1 MNRFQLALPIRLTR
15 THVYPALTAASL
27 LIFLIY
33 LIRHEN
39 AYALMPIETLAN
51 TSVIAATIMLISRR
65 VQFSILLAL
74 ALTAV
79 IVVVSRKM
87 FEYLAA
93 PLHAYDIWFYLGS
106 RDTIRFLISGY
117 TYYAFLI
124 ALGFTLATVV
134 GVYGWRRDR
143 VKIGFRHAALCLICA
158 VVAAWLTSGGPYQRI
173 YSAMERFPLTVFFH
187 TIDDAVAIVER
198 GPLLDASQPKK
209 PLRNPFHL
217 GGPCVVA
224 RNAPH
229 VILIHQESGFPPS
242 LFPSITYDRALDP
255 YFVSFDGKLHKLG
268 VETYGGG
275 SWLTEFSL
283 LSGISTYSFGRAGRF
298 AQALMRGRIKESVPQ
313 SFARCGYQTATFYTM
328 RSNFVVSGPFYKS
341 IGFKDFFDADAQGAK
356 SYFERDSFYYGNVIK
371 YLATTFKTSPAQR
384 VMVYVLTNATHHP
397 YDYKMSPEI
406 DVPQPA
412 NKNSADMNEYLRRM
426 MIAKWD
432 YDAFKS
438 ELAKR
443 FPREKFVIIRYGD
456 HQPLITR
463 EVPESEKLL
472 PPSASARGSR
482 PAKLV
487 TYYVVDAIGYTPLEL
502 PDHDILDVPYLSSI
516 IARSA
521 RLPLTDS
528 HLARLN
534 LMKLCQGHYFFCK
547 RRAAVLD
554 FHRRLLDAKL
564 IDVN

>member
-1 MNRFQLALPIRLTR
+1 MALR
-15 THVYPALTAASL
+15 TAAAHVYPALTAAAL
-27 LIFLIY
+27 LTFIIY

-51 TSVIAATIMLISRR
+51 TGILVAVILLLSRR
-65 VQFSILLAL
+65 VQFSILLGVAL
-74 ALTAV
+74 ACV
-79 IVVVSRKM
+79 IVVVSHMM
-87 FEYLAA
+87 FEFLAT
-93 PLHAYDIWFYLGS
+93 PLHAYDIWFYLS
-106 RDTIRFLISGY
+106 SKDTIRFLISGY
-117 TYYAFLI
+117 TYYALLL
-124 ALGFTLATVV
+124 ALGLVFLGIV
-134 GVYGWRRDR
+134 GAYGWRADH
-143 VKIGFRHAALCLICA
+143 VKVSLGQAAVALMAAIA
-158 VVAAWLTSGGPYQRI
+158 AAWLASAGPYRGI
-173 YSAMERFPLTVFFH
+173 YTAMEDYPLTVFYH
-187 TIDDAVAIVER
+187 TIGDAVAIVER
-198 GPLLDASQPKK
+198 GPLLDASQPKA

-224 RNAPH
+224 RSAPH

-255 YFVSFDGKLHKLG
+255 YFVSFDGKVHKLG

-328 RSNFVVSGPFYKS
+328 RSNFVGSGPFYKS

-371 YLATTFKTSPAQR
+371 YLVNTFKTSPAQR
-384 VMVYVLTNATHHP
+384 VLVYVLTNATHHP
-397 YDYKMSPEI
+397 YNYKMSPEI
-406 DVPQPA
+406 DVPQPE

-443 FPREKFVIIRYGD
+443 FPREKFVIVRYGD

-463 EVPESEKLL
+463 EVPESERLL
-472 PPSASARGSR
+472 PPSTSARGSR

-487 TYYVVDAIGYTPLEL
+487 TYYVVDAIGYTPPEL
-502 PDHDILDVPYLSSI
+502 PDFDILDVPYLSSI

-521 RLPLTDS
+521 HLPLTDS
-528 HLARLN
+528 HLARLS